1 MKEGR
6 DAARPTTNNRK
17 ERRMRQALTLPAAMG
32 VAILLAVLVLGTA
45 AQPGDAHPL
54 GWNGIGLDNR
64 TEIGTASNVPSD
76 HKAYFAKA
84 IERQNNWRNNNA
96 LSDDGVPKVL
106 RPDPNRFG
114 PTEGLHL
121 IDNSGT
127 GYYAYFDVNTSPDS
141 YAGQTVNMARQPQG
155 DRIGT
160 YGHEIEHG
168 EGAAHPGA
176 TFAEQAAF
184 CRTKLVTSYI
194 ACGPEGDANTRIH
207 APGTG
212 DTSDAIAADE
222 AGGWSDFNEI
232 GSFPQA
238 GDVVHDAASAQECGP
253 GTPNF
258 DPNDPYAGQ
267 SGAPGS
273 GEVPLDPS
281 VSVVER
287 YGEPADSE
295 EQALSEAA
303 AACVVFEPVDEE
315 AAALLSP
322 PSP

>member
-1 MKEGR
+1 
-6 DAARPTTNNRK
+6 
-17 ERRMRQALTLPAAMG
+17 MRQAITLPWAMG
-32 VAILLAVLVLGTA
+32 MAILLAVLVLGT

-54 GWNGIGLDNR
+54 GWNGIGLDNK
-64 TEIGTASNVPSD
+64 TEIGTASTVPSD
-76 HKAYFAKA
+76 HKFYFSKA
-84 IERQNNWRNNNA
+84 ITRQNNWRKDNA
-96 LSDDGVPKVL
+96 LGDDGVPKVL

-114 PTEGLHL
+114 PTEGLHI
-121 IDNSGT
+121 IDNSSDT
-127 GYYAYFDVNTSPDS
+127 YYAYFDVNTSPDA
-141 YAGQTVNMARQPQG
+141 YAGQTVNMARQPEA
-155 DRIGT
+155 DRKAT

-238 GDVVHDAASAQECGP
+238 GDAVHDAASAQDCGP
-253 GTPNF
+253 GSPNF

-295 EQALSEAA
+295 EQALREAA

-322 PSP
+322 PSS